1 MRRAFNGLCL
11 LALVLAVP
19 PAPTTAQEQTPQTT
33 PPVATA
39 APAATS
45 GVRAEIL
52 RQIGDA
58 ERKLVALAEAMPVDK
73 YGWRPGE
80 GVRSVGE
87 VFLHVAGGNYLIP
100 SIWGVKPPEGVD
112 VRGIEKN
119 AGDKTKVVDAL
130 RKSFDHA
137 RQAIQSAPEADLEK
151 KVSIFGQDGTGREA
165 FMIVG
170 THAHEHLGQSIAYA
184 RMNGVTPPWSGGGQ

>member
-1 MRRAFNGLCL
+1 MRKAFSGLCL
-11 LALVLAVP
+11 LALAVLAT
-19 PAPTTAQEQTPQTT
+19 PAVAHEEKP
-33 PPVATA
+33 ATA
-39 APAATS
+39 SATS
-45 GVRAEIL
+45 GVRVEIL

-58 ERKLVALAEAMPVDK
+58 QKKLIALAEAMPADK

-100 SIWGVKPPEGVD
+100 SIWGVKPPEGID
-112 VRGIEKN
+112 VRGLEKN
-119 AGDKTKVVDAL
+119 AGDKAKVVDAL

-184 RMNGVTPPWSGGGQ
+184 RMNGVTPPWSGAGQ

>member
-1 MRRAFNGLCL
+1 MRRAFGGLCL
-11 LALVLAVP
+11 LALAVLAVP
-19 PAPTTAQEQTPQTT
+19 AMAHEEKPAAA
-33 PPVATA
+33 ATA
-39 APAATS
+39 SATS

-58 ERKLVALAEAMPVDK
+58 QQKLIALAEAMPADK

-112 VRGIEKN
+112 VRGLEKN
-119 AGDKTKVVDAL
+119 AGDKAKVVEAL

-151 KVSIFGQDGTGREA
+151 KVSIFGQDGTSREA

-170 THAHEHLGQSIAYA
+170 SHAHEHLGQAIAYA
-184 RMNGVTPPWSGGGQ
+184 RMNGVAPPWSRGGE